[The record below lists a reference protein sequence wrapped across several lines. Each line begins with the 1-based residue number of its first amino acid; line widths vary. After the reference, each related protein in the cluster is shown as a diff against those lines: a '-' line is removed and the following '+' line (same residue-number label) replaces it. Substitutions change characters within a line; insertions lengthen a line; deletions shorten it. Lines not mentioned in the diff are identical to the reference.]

1 MSVNLVN
8 LPKSIDLK
16 EILSGALMIAF
27 AAFFAWIVLRSP
39 GGLSLGSARSMGP
52 GYFPLMV
59 SALLAALGLL
69 LVAHG
74 FARGTDNITLVSL
87 RSFLLILGAPIAFA
101 LLVRPIGFVIGVAA
115 MVFIASW
122 ASFRMTWQ
130 WSIYITIGM
139 TIFSTILFVYLLKM
153 PVTLLGD
160 GTVLPFIL

>member
-1 MSVNLVN
+1 MSTN

-16 EILSGALMIAF
+16 ETLSGLLMIA
-27 AAFFAWIVLRSP
+27 AAGFFAWVILRAP

-69 LVAHG
+69 LFLHG
-74 FARGTDNITLVSL
+74 FARGTDSFTLVPL
-87 RSFLLILGAPIAFA
+87 RSFVLVLIAPVAFA
-101 LLVRPIGFVIGVAA
+101 LTARPLGFIIGVST
-115 MVFIASW
+115 MVMIASW

-130 WSIYITIGM
+130 WSIYITVGM
-139 TIFSTILFVYLLKM
+139 TIFSTILFYYLLKM

-160 GTVLPFIL
+160 GSVLPFIF